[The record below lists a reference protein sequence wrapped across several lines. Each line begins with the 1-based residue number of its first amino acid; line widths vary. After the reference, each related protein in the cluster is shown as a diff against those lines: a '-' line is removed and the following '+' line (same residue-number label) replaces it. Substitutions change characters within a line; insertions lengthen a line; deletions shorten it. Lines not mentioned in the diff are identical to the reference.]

1 MLWTS
6 AKGRRLLDKINEET
20 GLVFDKENYELI
32 KRMRWMALSLD
43 ILPPSSPRVCTL
55 DLW

>member
-20 GLVFDKENYELI
+20 EFYLLNLASDSGDVVMPLI
-32 KRMRWMALSLD
+32 
-43 ILPPSSPRVCTL
+43 PEE
-55 DLW
+55 